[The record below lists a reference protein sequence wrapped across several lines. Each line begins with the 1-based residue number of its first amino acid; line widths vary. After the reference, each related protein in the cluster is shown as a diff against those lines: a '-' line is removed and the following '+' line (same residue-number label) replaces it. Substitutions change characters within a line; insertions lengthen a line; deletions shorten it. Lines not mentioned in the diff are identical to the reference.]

1 MSHVSTRK
9 VGRVGRITLNRPK
22 ALNAVTLEM
31 IAAIGDALPEFA
43 ADEDISM
50 LVIDAEGDKAF
61 CAGGDIAD
69 IYKALVAGNAEVPRD
84 FWRAEYPVNA
94 ALFNF
99 PKPVAAFLQGF
110 TMGGGVGVGCH
121 ASHRIVGESSRIA
134 MPECSIGLVPDVG
147 GSLLLAR
154 APGRLGEY
162 MGTTSY
168 RMGPGD
174 AILAG
179 FADYFVPEG
188 DWPALIEQL
197 EETGDW
203 EEIDRAATPAP
214 HSELEAQL
222 DEINQNFGGETLAD
236 ILRSLEHSESEW
248 AEEVRKSLSRN
259 APLAVAATV
268 ELVHR
273 ARLRD
278 RIDEALK
285 TEFRFAYRV
294 AEMGDFQE
302 GIRAA
307 IIDKDRAPKWRHANP
322 EGPTQADVSAMLRP
336 LGQDELKLEE
346 QP

>member
-1 MSHVSTRK
+1 MSEVSIRK

-31 IAAIGDALPEFA
+31 IKAIGHALPGFA
-43 ADEDISM
+43 EDDDIAM

-69 IYKALVAGNAEVPRD
+69 IYKALVAGDPEVPRD

-121 ASHRIVGESSRIA
+121 ASHRIVSESSRIA
-134 MPECSIGLVPDVG
+134 MPECGIGLVPDVG

-154 APGRLGEY
+154 APGRLGEF

-179 FADYFVPEG
+179 FADYFIPEE
-188 DWPALIEQL
+188 DWSTLIERL

-203 EEIDRAATPAP
+203 EEIDRASKPAP
-214 HSELEAQL
+214 HSDLEAQIF
-222 DEINQNFGGETLAD
+222 EINRNFGGETLAD
-236 ILRSLEHSESEW
+236 ILRSLDHSESEW
-248 AEEVRKSLSRN
+248 AEKTRKILNRN
-259 APLAVAATV
+259 APLAMAATV

-278 RIDEALK
+278 RIDETLK
-285 TEFRFAYRV
+285 TEFRFAYRI

-307 IIDKDRAPKWRHANP
+307 IIDKDRSPKWRHARP
-322 EGPTQADVSAMLRP
+322 EDPTPADVSAMLRP
-336 LGQDELKLEE
+336 LGQKELKLEE